1 MPRPMTRAE
10 MVNSFWPH
18 SHYFMSQE
26 EMTQLQAKGVV
37 YHQIIV
43 PLTEEQKQTM
53 SEEMSEENKVD
64 TEEKQALP

>member
-1 MPRPMTRAE
+1 
-10 MVNSFWPH
+10 
-18 SHYFMSQE
+18 MSQE

>member
-10 MVNSFWPH
+10 MVNSFWPF
-18 SHYFMSQE
+18 SHRFMTQE
-26 EMTQLQAKGVV
+26 EMTQLQTKGIV

-43 PLTEEQKQTM
+43 PLSEEEKKAM
-53 SEEMSEENKVD
+53 SEEMSEENKVE